1 MCLINIKV
9 NCPHCH
15 STKVVK
21 NGKKCTGMQN
31 FLCKTCNKQFQW
43 EYFYQ
48 GANPTVKS
56 QVKSSL
62 LHGSGIRD
70 CYKVYGIS
78 PQTTLN
84 LILSEGERVKILPQQ
99 KHYQRIEIDEMYSF
113 VGKKGKKV
121 WIFYAYA
128 PETKEILAMTMG
140 KRNRKQ
146 LQSLMVQIK
155 NLYIE
160 IDFYCTDK
168 FEAFKDV
175 LPYFK
180 HLIGKKFTKN
190 IEGINTLIRSKI
202 ARLHRRTTKFSK
214 KLTVQW
220 FLMKLFVFYFN
231 QMPSY
236 I

>member
-21 NGKKCTGMQN
+21 NGKKRTGIQN
-31 FLCKTCNKQFQW
+31 FLCKVCNKQFQW

-99 KHYQRIEIDEMYSF
+99 KHYQRIEIDEIYSF
-113 VGKKGKKV
+113 VGKKV
-121 WIFYAYA
+121 
-128 PETKEILAMTMG
+128 
-140 KRNRKQ
+140 
-146 LQSLMVQIK
+146 
-155 NLYIE
+155 
-160 IDFYCTDK
+160 
-168 FEAFKDV
+168 
-175 LPYFK
+175 
-180 HLIGKKFTKN
+180 KKFGFFMPMLLKQ
-190 IEGINTLIRSKI
+190 K
-202 ARLHRRTTKFSK
+202 KF
-214 KLTVQW
+214 
-220 FLMKLFVFYFN
+220 
-231 QMPSY
+231 
-236 I
+236 